1 MKQNLVKIQANTL
14 LDLIWNASRYC
25 CGRQSYACSYA
36 EDYWQLIRANR
47 KQMNETRLRFFARDL
62 RSEVST
68 YLGFYKGMHIENTSN
83 DRIRYDAHSLMC
95 EWCMNHPDADVTKG
109 EFYIDC
115 IKGTV
120 EQDLSMNCGDED
132 DIIDELRHFPLHY
145 LEYWCKLANAI
156 DRQEPAIVRRGEE
169 SEIVGV
175 VKRVEYARY
184 ADGTEGWFEVYNVPD
199 KGFNSYV
206 AKDAE
211 IVEAPEYVRTE

>member
-1 MKQNLVKIQANTL
+1 MKKELVKIQANTL

-47 KQMNETRLRFFARDL
+47 KLMNENRLRFFARDL
-62 RSEVST
+62 RSQVS
-68 YLGFYKGMHIENTSN
+68 GCISFYKGMHVEGAFN

-95 EWCMNHPDADVTKG
+95 QWCMEHPDADLARS

-120 EQDLSMNCGDED
+120 EQDLNTNCSDKDTIGK
-132 DIIDELRHFPLHY
+132 IKRFPLHH
-145 LEYWCKLANAI
+145 LEYWCKLADAI
-156 DRQEPAIVRRGEE
+156 DRQEPAIVRRGED

-211 IVEAPEYVRTE
+211 IVEAPGNVRTE

>member
-1 MKQNLVKIQANTL
+1 M
-14 LDLIWNASRYC
+14 
-25 CGRQSYACSYA
+25 
-36 EDYWQLIRANR
+36 E
-47 KQMNETRLRFFARDL
+47 
-62 RSEVST
+62 
-68 YLGFYKGMHIENTSN
+68 
-83 DRIRYDAHSLMC
+83 
-95 EWCMNHPDADVTKG
+95 HPDADLTRS

-115 IKGTV
+115 VKGTV
-120 EQDLSMNCGDED
+120 EYEDTDFVDEF
-132 DIIDELRHFPLHY
+132 RKFPLHH
-145 LEYWCKLANAI
+145 LEYWCKLADAI

-211 IVEAPEYVRTE
+211 IVEAPDYVRTE